1 MRDLAL
7 TTIKIGK
14 GKMIHKKFL
23 YYFLGV
29 AVIGLVFVVFQ
40 AGCTKN
46 DEQQAGEI
54 EEKGRI
60 EQMTDETAEK
70 AVKKIRTPMDKARNT
85 QNLGD
90 ERLESMD
97 KALQQQ

>member
-1 MRDLAL
+1 
-7 TTIKIGK
+7 
-14 GKMIHKKFL
+14 MIHKKSL
-23 YYFLGV
+23 YRFLGTV
-29 AVIGLVFVVFQ
+29 TLGAILIFQ

-46 DEQQAGEI
+46 DEQQTEEI

-90 ERLESMD
+90 DRMEAMD

>member
-1 MRDLAL
+1 
-7 TTIKIGK
+7 
-14 GKMIHKKFL
+14 MIHKNSL

-29 AVIGLVFVVFQ
+29 AAIGLVFVVSQ

-46 DEQQAGEI
+46 DERQAEAI

-60 EQMTDETAEK
+60 EHMTDETAEK
-70 AVKKIRTPMDKARNT
+70 AVRKIRTPMDKARNT

-90 ERLESMD
+90 DRLESMD

>member
-1 MRDLAL
+1 MINKKSLYHF
-7 TTIKIGK
+7 IGA
-14 GKMIHKKFL
+14 
-23 YYFLGV
+23 V
-29 AVIGLVFVVFQ
+29 VIGSVLVFQ

-46 DEQQAGEI
+46 DEQQAEVI

-90 ERLESMD
+90 DRMEAMD

>member
-1 MRDLAL
+1 
-7 TTIKIGK
+7 
-14 GKMIHKKFL
+14 MIHKKYL

-29 AVIGLVFVVFQ
+29 AAIGFVWVSQ

-46 DEQQAGEI
+46 DEQQAGEV

-70 AVKKIRTPMDKARNT
+70 AVRKIRTPMDKARNT

>member
-1 MRDLAL
+1 
-7 TTIKIGK
+7 
-14 GKMIHKKFL
+14 MIHKKSL
-23 YYFLGV
+23 YYFLGTV
-29 AVIGLVFVVFQ
+29 TLGSILIFQ

-54 EEKGRI
+54 EEKGMI

-97 KALQQQ
+97 KALQQ

>member
-1 MRDLAL
+1 
-7 TTIKIGK
+7 
-14 GKMIHKKFL
+14 MINKKSL
-23 YYFLGV
+23 YRFLGTV
-29 AVIGLVFVVFQ
+29 TLGAILIFQ

-46 DEQQAGEI
+46 DEQQAEEI

-70 AVKKIRTPMDKARNT
+70 AVRKIRTPMDKARNT

>member
-1 MRDLAL
+1 
-7 TTIKIGK
+7 
-14 GKMIHKKFL
+14 MIHEKSL

-29 AVIGLVFVVFQ
+29 AVIGLVFAVSQ

-70 AVKKIRTPMDKARNT
+70 AVRKIRTPIDKARNT
-85 QNLGD
+85 QDLGD
-90 ERLESMD
+90 DRMESMD

>member
-1 MRDLAL
+1 
-7 TTIKIGK
+7 
-14 GKMIHKKFL
+14 MIHKKYL

-29 AVIGLVFVVFQ
+29 AAIGFVWVSQ

-46 DEQQAGEI
+46 NEQQVGEV

-70 AVKKIRTPMDKARNT
+70 AVRKIRTPMDKARNT

-90 ERLESMD
+90 ERLESID

>member
-1 MRDLAL
+1 MSEMGYEIRM
-7 TTIKIGK
+7 KGK
-14 GKMIHKKFL
+14 GKMTHKKSL
-23 YYFLGV
+23 YYFFGV
-29 AVIGLVFVVFQ
+29 AAIWFVLVLQ

-46 DEQQAGEI
+46 DEQQAEEI

-70 AVKKIRTPMDKARNT
+70 AVKKIRTPIDKARNT

-90 ERLESMD
+90 DRLESMD
-97 KALQQQ
+97 KALQQ

>member
-1 MRDLAL
+1 
-7 TTIKIGK
+7 
-14 GKMIHKKFL
+14 MIHEKSL

-29 AVIGLVFVVFQ
+29 VAIGLVFAVSQ

-70 AVKKIRTPMDKARNT
+70 AVRKIRTPIDKARNT
-85 QNLGD
+85 QDLGD
-90 ERLESMD
+90 DRMESMD

>member
-1 MRDLAL
+1 
-7 TTIKIGK
+7 
-14 GKMIHKKFL
+14 MIHKKSL
-23 YYFLGV
+23 YYFFGV
-29 AVIGLVFVVFQ
+29 AAIGLVFVVYQ

-54 EEKGRI
+54 EAKGRI

-70 AVKKIRTPMDKARNT
+70 AVRKIRTPMDKARNT

-90 ERLESMD
+90 ERLESID

>member
-1 MRDLAL
+1 
-7 TTIKIGK
+7 
-14 GKMIHKKFL
+14 MIHKKSL

-29 AVIGLVFVVFQ
+29 AAIGFVLLFQ
-40 AGCTKN
+40 SGCTKN
-46 DEQQAGEI
+46 DDQEAGEI

-70 AVKKIRTPMDKARNT
+70 AVRKIRTPMDKARNT